1 VSCFIYNNE
10 THSTGLVNPFRNI
23 YFTFVLAGARGREI
37 DPVTNQPGQRTAQS
51 VLWHRLS
58 QAPAKPACDRIVR
71 EIAKPW
77 HSNSLWVSRQ
87 KLASYISAEPAPP
100 AG

>member
-1 VSCFIYNNE
+1 
-10 THSTGLVNPFRNI
+10 
-23 YFTFVLAGARGREI
+23 
-37 DPVTNQPGQRTAQS
+37 
-51 VLWHRLS
+51 LWHRLS

-100 AG
+100 AGDRTGSCAAYRYWKGIEPGPPPIARCQTQSLNSRIVPSWGSLARHGLTGP